1 MSINSKEATRLAN
14 ACLPKILAENGEDE
28 KREGVIISEENV
40 SIKNI
45 CRLWAGMGYIY
56 QVTIT
61 LPSSQ
66 KNKTYKFIIKH
77 VIPPPKLSR
86 SFGDERKASS
96 YLIEANFYESIA
108 PILINQYDLSI
119 PTPYHVERNESTD
132 EVTICMSLLVGS
144 PNHYLSDDDNVHAVL
159 CWLAT
164 LHAATWGEKV
174 DAYVQQQVVQPIGS
188 YWHLNTRPS
197 EHDSMSNR
205 GWEGR
210 LKLAAR
216 AIDERL
222 KRDAMQCCI
231 HGDAKDG
238 NMLFFRNNDTKRG
251 GGGYNMGVSM
261 YDFQYC
267 GKAPPSVRLT

>member
-1 MSINSKEATRLAN
+1 MSIDSKEATRLAN
-14 ACLPKILAENGEDE
+14 VCLPKILAENGEDE
-28 KREGVIISEENV
+28 GEGVIISEQNV

-45 CRLWAGMGYIY
+45 CRLWAGMGFIY
-56 QVTIT
+56 QVTVT
-61 LPSSQ
+61 LPSSSQ
-66 KNKTYKFIIKH
+66 KDKMYKFIIKH
-77 VIPPPKLSR
+77 VIPPPKRSR

-108 PILINQYDLSI
+108 PILIDQYDLSI
-119 PTPYHVERNESTD
+119 PTPYHVERNEGTD
-132 EVTICMSLLVGS
+132 EVTICMSLLVSS
-144 PNHYLSDDDNVHAVL
+144 PNYLSDDDSVHSVL

-174 DAYVQQQVVQPIGS
+174 DAYVTQKIVQPIGS

-197 EHDSMSNR
+197 EHTSMSNK

-210 LKLAAR
+210 LKMAAR

-231 HGDAKDG
+231 HGDAKDA
-238 NMLFFRNNDTKRG
+238 NMLFFCNNDEIVWGLACMTFSIVAR
-251 GGGYNMGVSM
+251 
-261 YDFQYC
+261 
-267 GKAPPSVRLT
+267 PHHR